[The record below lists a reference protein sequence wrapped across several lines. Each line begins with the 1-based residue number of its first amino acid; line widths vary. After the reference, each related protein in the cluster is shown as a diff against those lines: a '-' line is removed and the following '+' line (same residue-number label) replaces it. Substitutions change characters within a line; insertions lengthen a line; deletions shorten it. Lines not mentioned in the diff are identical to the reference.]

1 MHRGQTSVWPFF
13 CKNTMY
19 FSERHD
25 RFTLSNQPKRLVT
38 QPMQQLQKL
47 LDTIKSY
54 NPDVDEAIIIK
65 AHDFAKKMHEGQTRS
80 SGEPYYT
87 HPVEVAQILAEMR
100 LDVTTI
106 VTAILHD
113 TVEDTPATLEDLKRE
128 FGKDVAD
135 LVNGVSKLTRIE
147 SQTQEGKQAENFRKL
162 LLAMSED
169 IRVLLV
175 KLSDRLHNM
184 RTMDGIKKIEKRQ
197 RIAIETLE
205 IYAPLAERVGVHKI
219 KEELE
224 DLCFEQL
231 QPEARESITNRLSFL
246 RQEGGDVVKAIIE
259 ELQKLLKDA
268 DINANVTG
276 REKTRYSIWKKMQR
290 KNVTFEQLSDIMAFR
305 ILVDKLEECY
315 LVLGIIHGKYHSVPG
330 RFKDYISTPKPNG
343 YRSIH
348 TTIMGPKRQRI
359 EVQIRT
365 HRMHEEA
372 ELGVAAHWAY
382 KGGTQ
387 AKERDVTKFRWLR
400 ELLDILEQEQ
410 KPEDFWEHTK
420 LELFQDQVFVFTPKG
435 DLIELPNGAT
445 PIDFAYAIHSDI
457 GDKCVGA
464 KINGRIAPLNT
475 KLGNGDQ
482 VDIITAKTQTPSPT
496 WERFVITGKA
506 RSHIRKYIR
515 NQQRDEFITLGK
527 AMIQKIFRQEGYE
540 FNEKAISNV
549 LPHYRL
555 ESNDDV
561 YANIGSG
568 IFVARDV
575 FKIIFPSHQTEI
587 VKRPSEEMDMLVQKK
602 NYPINTDGPMPIKGL
617 IPGMAMH
624 FARCCHP
631 LPGDRIVGIVTTG
644 KGVTIHTIDCET
656 LETFA
661 DTPERWLDVSW
672 GNDADAPESH
682 VGRIHITSSNEV
694 GALGTITTIIGRNGG
709 NITNLKIINRSLDF
723 WELVM
728 DVYVKDTKHLN
739 NIIAA
744 LRATPCIVGVDRAKG
759 R

>member
-1 MHRGQTSVWPFF
+1 MTQLETLLATIRGYNPEF
-13 CKNTMY
+13 
-19 FSERHD
+19 D
-25 RFTLSNQPKRLVT
+25 AALVT
-38 QPMQQLQKL
+38 R
-47 LDTIKSY
+47 
-54 NPDVDEAIIIK
+54 
-65 AHDFAKKMHEGQTRS
+65 AHDYAKAMHEGQTRA

-87 HPVEVAQILAEMR
+87 HPIAVSQILAEMKM
-100 LDVTTI
+100 DVTTI
-106 VTAILHD
+106 ITAILHD
-113 TVEDTPATLEDLKRE
+113 TVEDTPATLEDIDKK
-128 FGKDVAD
+128 FGRVTAD

-147 SQTQEGKQAENFRKL
+147 SQTVEGKQAENFRKL

-175 KLSDRLHNM
+175 KLADRLHNM
-184 RTMDGIKKIEKRQ
+184 RTIDAVQNPEKRR
-197 RIAIETLE
+197 RIALETLE
-205 IYAPLAERVGVHKI
+205 IYAPLSERVGVHRI

-224 DLCFEQL
+224 DLAFAQIN
-231 QPEARESITNRLSFL
+231 PEAREGITNRLSFL
-246 RQEGGDVVKAIIE
+246 RKEGGDVVKAIIE
-259 ELQKLLKDA
+259 ELKRILREAGIEA
-268 DINANVTG
+268 DITG

-305 ILVDKLEECY
+305 VVVDKPEECY
-315 LVLGIIHGKYHSVPG
+315 HVLGVLHSAYHSVPG

-348 TTIMGPKRQRI
+348 TTVMGPRRQRI
-359 EVQIRT
+359 EIQIRT
-365 HRMHEEA
+365 EDMHREA

-382 KGGTQ
+382 KGGAQ

-420 LELFQDQVFVFTPKG
+420 LELFQDQVYVFTPKG

-464 KINGRIAPLNT
+464 KINGRIAPLNS

-482 VDIITAKTQTPSPT
+482 VEVITSKTQNPSPT
-496 WERFVITGKA
+496 WERFVVTGKA
-506 RSHIRKYIR
+506 RSHIRKFIR

-527 AMIQKIFRQEGYE
+527 AMLQKVFRQEGYD
-540 FNEKAISNV
+540 FTDKAVSAV
-549 LPHYRL
+549 LKHYKL
-555 ESNDDV
+555 EEIDDV
-561 YANIGSG
+561 FANIGSG
-568 IFVARDV
+568 IFVAREV
-575 FKIIFPSHQTEI
+575 FKLIFPSHQTEI
-587 VKRPSEEMDMLVQKK
+587 VKRPSEEMDSVAGLKHS
-602 NYPINTDGPMPIKGL
+602 PDRPMPIKGL

-672 GNDADAPESH
+672 GDGPNSPESQ
-682 VGRIHITSSNEV
+682 VGRLLVTMANEQ
-694 GALGTITTIIGRNGG
+694 GALGTLTTLIGRNGG
-709 NITNLKIINRSLDF
+709 NIMNFKVASRSLDF
-723 WELVM
+723 WEMIL
-728 DVYVKDTKHLN
+728 DIYVTDTKHLN
-739 NIIAA
+739 NIMAA
-744 LRATPCIVGVDRAKG
+744 LRASPLVVTVDRAKG